1 MKKLIIF
8 STLTLSFFASCQK
21 SDVSFLKEEEKSD
34 LLFLR
39 EEEKLAHD
47 VYVFAYEKYG
57 LAIFNNISAS
67 EQTHT
72 TQVLNLINTYGLQD
86 PVGNNGPGQFVNAD
100 LQNLY
105 FDLTA
110 KASISLND
118 ALQVGAM
125 IEDLD
130 ISDIKNFRNRTT
142 KPDLLN
148 VYDKLTCGSRN
159 HLRAFSG
166 FLETYTPSRLT
177 LEEYDEIL
185 IGAHEHCGW

>member
-8 STLTLSFFASCQK
+8 SALTLSFLASCQK
-21 SDVSFLKEEEKSD
+21 NDLLVLTDQEKSD

-57 LAIFNNISAS
+57 LTIFNNISGS
-67 EQTHT
+67 EQTHM
-72 TQVLNLINTYGLQD
+72 TQVLNLINTYGLND
-86 PVGNNGPGQFVNAD
+86 PVDHNGPGQFVNPD
-100 LQNLY
+100 LQKLY
-105 FDLTA
+105 VDLTT

-118 ALQVGAM
+118 ALQAGAL

-130 ISDIKNFRNRTT
+130 ISDIKNFKNRTSR
-142 KPDLLN
+142 PDLLN
-148 VYDKLTCGSRN
+148 LYDKLTCGSRN

-166 FLETYTPSRLT
+166 QLDNYTPSYLT
-177 LEEYDEIL
+177 LEEYNEIL
-185 IGAHEHCGW
+185 NGAHEHCGW